1 MVALYGDD
9 DDDLGDIMDL
19 GDDNDEVHAAAVSV
33 VSR

>member
-1 MVALYGDD
+1 MAALYGDD

-19 GDDNDEVHAAAVSV
+19 GGDNDEVHAAAVSV